1 MIDGISH
8 HFSDGLYAKEMF
20 LPKGYAALS
29 HSHKYSHLSIL
40 AKGKVIV
47 SVNGLETI
55 YTAPTCINIEAHINH
70 EITAL
75 KDATWFCI
83 HATEET
89 DINKVDETL
98 IERK

>member
-1 MIDGISH
+1 MVEGISH

-20 LPKGYAALS
+20 LPAGYTALS
-29 HSHKYSHLSIL
+29 HSHVYSHLSIL
-40 AKGKVIV
+40 AKGKVMV
-47 SVNGLETI
+47 VANSVEST
-55 YTAPTCINIEAHINH
+55 YTAPVCINIAAHIHH

-75 KDATWFCI
+75 EDASWFCI
-83 HATEET
+83 HATNET